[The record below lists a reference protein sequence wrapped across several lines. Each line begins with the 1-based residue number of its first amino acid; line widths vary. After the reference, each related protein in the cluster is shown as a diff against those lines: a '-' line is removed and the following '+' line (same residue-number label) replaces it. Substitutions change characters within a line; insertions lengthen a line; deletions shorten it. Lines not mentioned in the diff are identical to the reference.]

1 MFFASCIA
9 NEIFIIN
16 RCNLAKDTNFFKH
29 QKIKDKDIDDEIKSI
44 DEMNESEGSN

>member
-16 RCNLAKDTNFFKH
+16 RFSLAKDTNFLKS
-29 QKIKDKDIDDEIKSI
+29 QKDDDKNIDDEIRNI
-44 DEMNESEGSN
+44 DAMNDDSNN